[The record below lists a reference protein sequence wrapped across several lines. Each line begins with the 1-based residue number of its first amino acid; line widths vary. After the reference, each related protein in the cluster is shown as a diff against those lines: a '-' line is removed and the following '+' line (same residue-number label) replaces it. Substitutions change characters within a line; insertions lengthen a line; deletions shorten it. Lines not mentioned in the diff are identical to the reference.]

1 MEFGIVGLG
10 KMGSNL
16 AIQAIEKGFRVVGM
30 DRTPKPELEKERVEL
45 AADIPQL
52 VKLLTPPRIVFLYLP
67 AGPVVDQVIEELL
80 QYLETGDV
88 IVDGGNSHYGD
99 SIRRHNRCRKDNV
112 HFIDCGTSGGLEGAR
127 YGACFM
133 VGGEPEPVKLV
144 EPILKALSVPEGYIH
159 AGPPGAGHFVKLV
172 HNAIEFGM
180 LQAIGE
186 GVSLLENGP
195 YKLNMAAVFHNWSH
209 GSVIRSWLVELME
222 KQFKE
227 RKIEDVP
234 AYVEDT
240 GEVNWILEEALQ
252 LEVPIPV
259 IATSLMELFASRDRN
274 RYTSRAIA
282 MMRHG
287 FGGHP
292 FGPNE
297 AIQKERRVGKVNPLR
312 PAA

>member
-1 MEFGIVGLG
+1 
-10 KMGSNL
+10 
-16 AIQAIEKGFRVVGM
+16 
-30 DRTPKPELEKERVEL
+30 
-45 AADIPQL
+45 
-52 VKLLTPPRIVFLYLP
+52 
-67 AGPVVDQVIEELL
+67 VDKVIEELL
-80 QYLETGDV
+80 QQLIAGDI

-99 SIRRHNRCRKDNV
+99 SIRRYQHCREMKV
-112 HFIDCGTSGGLEGAR
+112 HFVDCGTSGGLDGAR

-144 EPILKALSVPEGYIH
+144 EPILKALSVPGGYIH

-186 GVSLLENGP
+186 GLSLLKHSP
-195 YKLNMAAVFHNWSH
+195 YKLDLAAIFHNWSH

-222 KQFKE
+222 QQLKE
-227 RKIEDVP
+227 GNIEEVP
-234 AYVEDT
+234 PYVEDT
-240 GEVNWILEEALQ
+240 GEVNWIIEEALR

-259 IATSLMELFASRDRN
+259 IATSVMELFASRDKN
-274 RYTSRAIA
+274 RYASRAIA

-297 AIQKERRVGKVNPLR
+297 AIQKERQVGKVNPLR